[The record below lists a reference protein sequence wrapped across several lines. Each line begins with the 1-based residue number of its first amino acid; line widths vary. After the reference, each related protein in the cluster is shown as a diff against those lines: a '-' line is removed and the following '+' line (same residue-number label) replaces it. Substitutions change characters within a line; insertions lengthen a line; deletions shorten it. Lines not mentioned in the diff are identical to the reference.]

1 MLDWAILRSLKSGLH
16 GVYVKGNLPN
26 GPFVLAAN
34 HHSFFD
40 GYFVYLLLRE
50 RKGHLLVSEENLRAF
65 PFFRTLGALSV
76 REVRTAIKLL
86 AKGEPVAIF
95 PEGELRPQG
104 SLGELR
110 RGAVF
115 LAQKA
120 RVPLI
125 PAAFRVFVRGYERPE
140 GYINIGL
147 SVPWDINGL
156 AQGLQKL
163 LEELDFLYQTTHP
176 RKPLPGFRLLLPGHE
191 GIDEKISRWKRRL
204 SL

>member
-1 MLDWAILRSLKSGLH
+1 MLDWAILRSLRTSLH
-16 GVYVKGNLPN
+16 GVYIRGSLPD
-26 GPFVLAAN
+26 GPFVLATN

-40 GYFVYLLLRE
+40 GYFVYLLVRE
-50 RKGHLLVSEENLRAF
+50 RKGHLLISKENLEAF

-76 REVRTAIKLL
+76 EEIRTAIKLL
-86 AKGEPVAIF
+86 AAGEPVAIF

-104 SLGELR
+104 ALGEFK

-120 RVPLI
+120 NVPLI
-125 PAAFRVFVRGYERPE
+125 PAAFRVFVRGFERPE

-147 SVPWDINGL
+147 PVPCDLKVL
-156 AQGLQKL
+156 AEELQRL
-163 LEELDFLYQTTHP
+163 LSELDFLYQTTHP
-176 RKPLPGFRLLLPGHE
+176 REPFPDFQLLLPGHR
-191 GIDEKISRWKRRL
+191 GIDEKIFRFKRRF